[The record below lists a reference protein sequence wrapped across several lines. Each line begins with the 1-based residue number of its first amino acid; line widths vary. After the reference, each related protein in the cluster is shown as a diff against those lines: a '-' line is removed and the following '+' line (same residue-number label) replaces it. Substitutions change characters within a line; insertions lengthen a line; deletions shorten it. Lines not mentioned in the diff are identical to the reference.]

1 MFHTTK
7 ELTKFLVHC
16 WTLNLANGACR
27 LLMSRQILYN
37 ERTSVKNVRNSR
49 QILYN
54 ERTSVKNVR
63 NSSIDSIKMT
73 LTDLSW
79 GHCNNLSIL
88 VAAYSV
94 WQWTSSYDFTS
105 MKI

>member
-37 ERTSVKNVRNSR
+37 ERTSVKNVRNS
-49 QILYN
+49 
-54 ERTSVKNVR
+54 
-63 NSSIDSIKMT
+63 SIDSIKMM

-79 GHCNNLSIL
+79 ALGHCNNLSIL
-88 VAAYSV
+88 VAANSV

>member
-37 ERTSVKNVRNSR
+37 ERTSVKNVRNS
-49 QILYN
+49 
-54 ERTSVKNVR
+54 
-63 NSSIDSIKMT
+63 SIDSIKMM
-73 LTDLSW
+73 LADLSW
-79 GHCNNLSIL
+79 ALGHCNNLSIL

>member
-37 ERTSVKNVRNSR
+37 ERTSVKNVRNS
-49 QILYN
+49 
-54 ERTSVKNVR
+54 
-63 NSSIDSIKMT
+63 SIDSIKMM

-79 GHCNNLSIL
+79 ALGHCNNLSIL

-94 WQWTSSYDFTS
+94 WQWASSYDFTS

>member
-27 LLMSRQILYN
+27 LLM
-37 ERTSVKNVRNSR
+37 SR

>member
-37 ERTSVKNVRNSR
+37 ERTSVKNVRNS
-49 QILYN
+49 
-54 ERTSVKNVR
+54 
-63 NSSIDSIKMT
+63 SIDSIKMM

-79 GHCNNLSIL
+79 ALGHCNNLSIL